1 MKFKNYEDYK
11 AQREALYNAA
21 EELLQNGSVEEANAK
36 MEEITQLDAAYE
48 AFATAQANLAAMQGR
63 GGTHENGVIGTFGN
77 TAEKDVFD
85 TDEYKN
91 AFMNLVCK
99 GEAPVSYT
107 HLTLPTT

>member
-48 AFATAQANLAAMQGR
+48 AFATAQANLSAMQGK
-63 GGTHENGVIGTFGN
+63 GSTHDNGVIGTFGN
-77 TAEKDVFD
+77 TAEKD
-85 TDEYKN
+85 EI
-91 AFMNLVCK
+91 
-99 GEAPVSYT
+99 
-107 HLTLPTT
+107 